1 MIQEFKK
8 IRIKCF
14 IILLT
19 KLVSG
24 HALSR
29 HLADNWV
36 LKVTPCSSS
45 WNLIWL
51 LTGYLATP
59 SPSQEGLP
67 VSPPLTGNAP
77 TFPSAP
83 GGTWPPL
90 LQGKNGRAAGK
101 EQLSRRTTM
110 LGSIVEIFWMAFGHN
125 SVPLPC
131 LPPPTPCLF
140 SQNTWRLFFKSD
152 LFYPLRIGLCLG
164 GRREA
169 ISLWDLL
176 MIHSVDTPWIPG

>member
-1 MIQEFKK
+1 MFYYITDKIGAWTCLIQAPGRQLGFESYSLFLQLK
-8 IRIKCF
+8 
-14 IILLT
+14 LNLT
-19 KLVSG
+19 AHRL
-24 HALSR
+24 
-29 HLADNWV
+29 
-36 LKVTPCSSS
+36 PCNS
-45 WNLIWL
+45 I
-51 LTGYLATP
+51 
-59 SPSQEGLP
+59 
-67 VSPPLTGNAP
+67 PLTRRTSCFSSTEGNAP

-152 LFYPLRIGLCLG
+152 LFYRLRIGLCLG